1 MSIWQNIFYNKSIRR
16 LRQMLEAVRMR
27 DYTLRYKLDN
37 LHGEERKMAEEINN
51 VIADFR
57 ELEHSRVRESH
68 FYDAMFET
76 IDSMMIATDDDFNIK
91 WMNKAAINDLCGFKI
106 DHLDKLSVI
115 SPELCKEMKALSK
128 GGSCLV
134 SIPEDNG
141 EVHQLVVSMC
151 LFFSQGITYH
161 LYSIQRVDNILQQVE
176 VISQQKLIRVLTH
189 EIMNSLSP
197 IISLSG
203 SLLDSFE
210 PSNPRMAM
218 SREEQLA
225 SLSAINRRAEGL
237 LHFVESYKKVS
248 GLPEPFLT
256 RVSVID
262 LINKIGGLLEAEIRS
277 GIKFNILCPD
287 ITISVD
293 RGQIEQVII
302 NLLKNAHEAG
312 ATITELMVTL
322 ANKGSWLVITV
333 TDNGCGFL
341 PEAEERL
348 FTPFFSTKQKGEG
361 VGLSICKQIIT
372 NHGGTI
378 KAKVREDASGSIF
391 TVRLPL

>member
-1 MSIWQNIFYNKSIRR
+1 
-16 LRQMLEAVRMR
+16 
-27 DYTLRYKLDN
+27 
-37 LHGEERKMAEEINN
+37 
-51 VIADFR
+51 
-57 ELEHSRVRESH
+57 
-68 FYDAMFET
+68 
-76 IDSMMIATDDDFNIK
+76 
-91 WMNKAAINDLCGFKI
+91 
-106 DHLDKLSVI
+106 
-115 SPELCKEMKALSK
+115 
-128 GGSCLV
+128 
-134 SIPEDNG
+134 
-141 EVHQLVVSMC
+141 
-151 LFFSQGITYH
+151 
-161 LYSIQRVDNILQQVE
+161 
-176 VISQQKLIRVLTH
+176 
-189 EIMNSLSP
+189 
-197 IISLSG
+197 
-203 SLLDSFE
+203 
-210 PSNPRMAM
+210 MAM

-256 RVSVID
+256 RVSVMD

-312 ATITELMVTL
+312 ATMTELMVSL

-348 FTPFFSTKQKGEG
+348 FTPFFSTKQEGEG

-378 KAKVREDASGSIF
+378 KAKVREDGAGSVF